1 MRRHHQ
7 RGERPRSPRPAL
19 VGERAEQRIA
29 YCRISTSG
37 SEVAGIRSQV
47 VASLSEKRQL
57 PPRPLRRSPSLSS
70 LQVESPMSATEASQ
84 PGLTPILEFSPTSAA
99 LDNARLR

>member
-1 MRRHHQ
+1 MVETRTREGLRRHHQ

-19 VGERAEQRIA
+19 VGERAERRIA

-57 PPRPLRRSPSLSS
+57 LPRPLSSNPSPSSR
-70 LQVESPMSATEASQ
+70 QVESPISATDVSQ
-84 PGLTPILEFSPTSAA
+84 PGLTVIL
-99 LDNARLR
+99 